1 MASGLPTPRPVPQ
14 MLHSKGTL
22 LGAATGEKLVGGE
35 IGAKAGEKLLGAAT
49 GERLVGG
56 EIGAKAGEKLGGG
69 VIGGTAE
76 GALIGVHAHGTSTK
90 GVS

>member
-1 MASGLPTPRPVPQ
+1 MASGLPTPLPVPQ

-35 IGAKAGEKLLGAAT
+35 IGAKAGEKL
-49 GERLVGG
+49 E
-56 EIGAKAGEKLGGG
+56 GG